1 MRLLRYDRDG
11 TARLAVE
18 DGGRAVD
25 ILAVLEGGDALSA
38 DERAI
43 CEDAVAFIASGTRG
57 RELAERAMT
66 RNRTTG
72 NVAPSLAELR
82 LRAPLRPE
90 IILCSGEN
98 YHDHRAEKPRVEG
111 KEPEFF
117 IKVPHGVV
125 GPDDDIML
133 HPAVTTKLDYET
145 ELAVVIGKEGRLIP
159 AERALEHVYGYTIMN
174 DVTARD
180 RQVRMRPDGTCSY
193 NLGPGKNFDTCAP
206 MGPVLVTADELG
218 DPQALGLRTLVN
230 GEVRQNNSTAS
241 MIWPVAELVRFFS
254 TYLTLRPGF
263 VISTGTP
270 GGTAWGT
277 DEELGARKSTRDDV
291 VPAPGYLQPGDEVR
305 CEIERIG
312 TLRNR
317 VKAARGTSEGS
328 TQ

>member
-1 MRLLRYDRDG
+1 MRLLRYERDG

-18 DGGRAVD
+18 DDGRAVD
-25 ILAVLEGGDALSA
+25 ILGALEEGDAPSA
-38 DERAI
+38 EERAL
-43 CEDAVAFIASGTRG
+43 CEDAVAFIASAAAG
-57 RELAERAMT
+57 RELAERA
-66 RNRTTG
+66 
-72 NVAPSLAELR
+72 LARSRVSGSEPPPLAD
-82 LRAPLRPE
+82 LKLAAPLRPE

-98 YHDHRAEKPRVEG
+98 YHDHRAEKPQVEG

-125 GPDDDIML
+125 GPDDDILL
-133 HPAVTTKLDYET
+133 HPAVTKKLDYET
-145 ELAVVIGKEGRLIP
+145 ELAVVIGREGRLIP

-206 MGPVLVTADELG
+206 MGPVLVTADEIG
-218 DPQALGLRTLVN
+218 DPQSLALRTFVN

-241 MIWPVAELVRFFS
+241 MIWPVAELVQFFS

-277 DEELGARKSTRDDV
+277 DEELGARKTTRDDV
-291 VPAPGYLQPGDEVR
+291 VPAPGYLSPGDEVR
-305 CEIERIG
+305 CEIGGIG
-312 TLRNR
+312 SLRNR
-317 VKAARGTSEGS
+317 VRAA
-328 TQ
+328 